1 MKKLLQRLK
10 RDCKGAVTVFV
21 TLMLVPAVLISGTG
35 VDLARLYVA
44 RSEIQDANQLA
55 ANATLASYDAL
66 LQDLYGLFGVMQTDG
81 ELAEMMEQYIRL
93 ALFGEDWN
101 DRGMG
106 TFSHFYGDASSLAV
120 TAKAADEKNLENTEV
135 LRRQIEEYVK
145 FRAPAIIVNE
155 VLDKLDTFE
164 KIKEDAKVIK
174 AKMDVDDKVDEIEK
188 EYEKLYECIENVNK
202 AKSTEAGAVSSVN
215 SFIDRMR
222 ETVFNLFGTR
232 EGYSN
237 MTRDENDD
245 GAEDYENKYKGLFD
259 NLHAFVA
266 GGTIKT
272 GYILGN
278 EDDNGNY
285 HKGYFTG
292 SYHTDGV
299 EKSIRDKKSELEK
312 FISNHTLA
320 KDSLKELVDLA
331 EKAEKKRKE
340 LSDLLD
346 NLENELNAGKCSSE
360 LKTGLTEQKNNN
372 GKTYIENYRELL
384 GYDIVPMA
392 QAMQS
397 YDEPQLNSTITMLEN
412 DVGYGNP
419 NLGNEGFFSFTT
431 LGKLNE
437 NQDGYEID
445 LEIQNDERHKNDQS
459 LLDDKL
465 ARLNGLAPKKFQVPG
480 DGFEVFQS
488 SRFSGTHN
496 KEFYEK
502 LQEMFANQDKTAKKK
517 SIIKGLEKA
526 AGKIQ
531 KQFTGMLEFEP
542 LGAWNYSPGA
552 AANDGDTGFGSDGDW
567 SGSGSAKSQAK
578 KALNDSFLSQI
589 ADAGSRAADKLLLL
603 TYDSEMFSCY
613 ATNEGYSGDEANEP
627 TEKNMA
633 GIPLGI
639 KVNYYFQSEL
649 EYLYNGNLN
658 DARANLKAV
667 TGMIY
672 LVRFVMDYTASFVVP
687 SVNKTVADVEAAVS
701 FLGPGAV
708 AIGELVRLVMALGE
722 GVSDVS
728 RLKDGCTVTV
738 MTKTDLNWHFSPKG
752 IFDQIADGVVGE
764 ISDGDFGV
772 KDNDKV
778 GGFTYKDYLR
788 LFLLLKR
795 DNTLAQRTAKL
806 IELNVTNYKEKIGEN
821 SDRSARES
829 AMAAAERVDL
839 RKAVTDFSV
848 TTTVDL
854 KMLFL
859 SMPVAQKGVNGVVPP
874 GTKELVVTDY
884 RGY

>member
-1 MKKLLQRLK
+1 MEE
-10 RDCKGAVTVFV
+10 
-21 TLMLVPAVLISGTG
+21 
-35 VDLARLYVA
+35 LY
-44 RSEIQDANQLA
+44 RI
-55 ANATLASYDAL
+55 
-66 LQDLYGLFGVMQTDG
+66 
-81 ELAEMMEQYIRL
+81 
-93 ALFGEDWN
+93 
-101 DRGMG
+101 
-106 TFSHFYGDASSLAV
+106 
-120 TAKAADEKNLENTEV
+120 
-135 LRRQIEEYVK
+135 
-145 FRAPAIIVNE
+145 
-155 VLDKLDTFE
+155 
-164 KIKEDAKVIK
+164 
-174 AKMDVDDKVDEIEK
+174 
-188 EYEKLYECIENVNK
+188 
-202 AKSTEAGAVSSVN
+202 
-215 SFIDRMR
+215 
-222 ETVFNLFGTR
+222 
-232 EGYSN
+232 
-237 MTRDENDD
+237 
-245 GAEDYENKYKGLFD
+245 
-259 NLHAFVA
+259 
-266 GGTIKT
+266 
-272 GYILGN
+272 
-278 EDDNGNY
+278 
-285 HKGYFTG
+285 
-292 SYHTDGV
+292 
-299 EKSIRDKKSELEK
+299 
-312 FISNHTLA
+312 
-320 KDSLKELVDLA
+320 
-331 EKAEKKRKE
+331 
-340 LSDLLD
+340 
-346 NLENELNAGKCSSE
+346 
-360 LKTGLTEQKNNN
+360 
-372 GKTYIENYRELL
+372 
-384 GYDIVPMA
+384 
-392 QAMQS
+392 
-397 YDEPQLNSTITMLEN
+397 
-412 DVGYGNP
+412 
-419 NLGNEGFFSFTT
+419 
-431 LGKLNE
+431 
-437 NQDGYEID
+437 
-445 LEIQNDERHKNDQS
+445 
-459 LLDDKL
+459 
-465 ARLNGLAPKKFQVPG
+465 APKKFQVLG

-488 SRFSGTHN
+488 SRFSSTHN

-552 AANDGDTGFGSDGDW
+552 DTNDINTSFGSDGDW
-567 SGSGSAKSQAK
+567 SSSGSAKKQTK
-578 KALNDSFLSQI
+578 DALKDKFLSKI
-589 ADAGSRAADKLLLL
+589 AGAGSEAVDKLLLL

-613 ATNEGYSGDEANEP
+613 ATNEGYSGDEENEP

-639 KVNYYFQSEL
+639 KVNYFFQSEL
-649 EYLYNGNLN
+649 EYLCNGNPN
-658 DARANLKAV
+658 ARTNLKAV

-687 SVNKTVADVEAAVS
+687 SVNKTVADVEEAVS

-788 LFLLLKR
+788 LFLLLKS
-795 DNTLAQRTAKL
+795 DSALAKRTADL

-839 RKAVTDFSV
+839 QKAVTDFSV

>member
-81 ELAEMMEQYIRL
+81 ELAEMMEQYIKV

-120 TAKAADEKNLENTEV
+120 TAKAADEKNLKDREV

-188 EYEKLYECIENVNK
+188 EYEKLYECIENVNQ

-222 ETVFNLFGTR
+222 ETIFNLFGTR
-232 EGYSN
+232 DNYSS
-237 MTRDENDD
+237 MVRDENDD
-245 GAEDYENKYKGLFD
+245 AAEDYENEYKDLFD

-272 GYILGN
+272 GYVLGS
-278 EDDNGNY
+278 EDDKGNY

-292 SYHTDGV
+292 SYHTDEV

-360 LKTGLTEQKNNN
+360 LKTGLTEQKNSN

-397 YDEPQLNSTITMLEN
+397 YDEPQLNSTITMLGN
-412 DVGYGNP
+412 DVGYGDAK
-419 NLGNEGFFSFTT
+419 LFFIFSEI
-431 LGKLNE
+431 KALNE
-437 NQDGYEID
+437 SKDGYKID
-445 LEIQNDERHKNDQS
+445 LKIQNDEQKEKGQTPQKDNLEELYRI
-459 LLDDKL
+459 
-465 ARLNGLAPKKFQVPG
+465 APKKFQVPG

-502 LQEMFANQDKTAKKK
+502 LQEMFANQDQTAKKK
-517 SIIKGLEKA
+517 NIIKGLEKA

-578 KALNDSFLSQI
+578 KALNDNFLSQI
-589 ADAGSRAADKLLLL
+589 AEAGSRAADKLLLL

-627 TEKNMA
+627 TEENMA

-649 EYLYNGNLN
+649 EYLYNGNLK

-687 SVNKTVADVEAAVS
+687 SVNKTVADVETAVS

-772 KDNDKV
+772 KDNDKI

-788 LFLLLKR
+788 LFLLLR
-795 DNTLAQRTAKL
+795 SGSTLAQRTADL
-806 IELNVTNYKEKIGEN
+806 IELNVTNYKEKISEN

-839 RKAVTDFSV
+839 RKAITDFSV

>member
-81 ELAEMMEQYIRL
+81 ELAEMMEEYIRL

-101 DRGMG
+101 DRSMG

-188 EYEKLYECIENVNK
+188 EYEKLYECIENVNQ

-215 SFIDRMR
+215 SFIDRVR

-292 SYHTDGV
+292 NYHTDGV

-346 NLENELNAGKCSSE
+346 NLENELNTGKCSSE

-465 ARLNGLAPKKFQVPG
+465 ARLNGLAPKKFEIPG

-488 SRFSGTHN
+488 GRFSGTHN

-517 SIIKGLEKA
+517 NIIKGLEKA

-627 TEKNMA
+627 TEENMA

-788 LFLLLKR
+788 LFLLLKS
-795 DNTLAQRTAKL
+795 DSALAQRTAKL